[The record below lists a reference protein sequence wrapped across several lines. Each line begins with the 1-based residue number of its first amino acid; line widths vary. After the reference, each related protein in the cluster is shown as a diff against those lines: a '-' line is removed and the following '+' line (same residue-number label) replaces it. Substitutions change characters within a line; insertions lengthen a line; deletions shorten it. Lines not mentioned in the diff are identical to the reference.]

1 MTKIGS
7 DADAAVLHSLRLKG
21 RAQPAAIAAA
31 TGLDPAAVTD
41 ALAAAEEAGLVVQR
55 TGRLSGW
62 ALSPA
67 GREAADARIATER
80 TEVDASALAGVYDR
94 DFLPLNQDLKGVC
107 TGFQLDPA
115 DRDGMVAGLTGVQER
130 AEVVLAGMS
139 GPLPRL
145 GAYEGRLRAAYDRV
159 LGGQTS
165 ALAQPMTDSY
175 HDVWLELHE
184 DLLQVLDREREED

>member
-1 MTKIGS
+1 MTTIGS
-7 DADAAVLHSLRLKG
+7 DVDAAVLHSLRLKG
-21 RAQPAAIAAA
+21 RAQPAAVAAA
-31 TGLDPAAVTD
+31 TGLDPAAITD
-41 ALAAAEEAGLVVQR
+41 ALAAAAEAGLVVQR

-67 GREAADARIATER
+67 GREAADARIEAER
-80 TEVDASALAGVYDR
+80 AEVDGAALAGAYDR
-94 DFLPLNQDLKGVC
+94 DFLPLNRDLKGVC

-130 AEVVLAGMS
+130 AQAVLAEMS

-145 GAYEGRLRAAYDRV
+145 GAYGGRLRAAYDRV

-184 DLLQVLDREREED
+184 DLLQVLGREREED